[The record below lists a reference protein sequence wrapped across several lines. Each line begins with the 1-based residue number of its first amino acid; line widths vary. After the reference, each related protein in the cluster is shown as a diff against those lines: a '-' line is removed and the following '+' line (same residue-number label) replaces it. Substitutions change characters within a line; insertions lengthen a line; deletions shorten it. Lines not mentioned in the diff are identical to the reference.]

1 MIKQNRFNHIFFV
14 FFLGMG
20 LLLTG
25 PNHAVYAAADE
36 NTGEA
41 SFGVLGNC
49 GMCKDRIERAAYSV
63 RGVRSADWNQEKQSL
78 TVTWRPQRTD
88 QEEIERTIAKA
99 GHDTENFLTHDET
112 HANLHHCCIYERNP
126 EWLEKN
132 KRFDEE

>member
-1 MIKQNRFNHIFFV
+1 MNTQNSVNHIFFV
-14 FFLGMG
+14 IVLGMG
-20 LLLTG
+20 LFLTA
-25 PNHAVYAAADE
+25 PHHAAYATADE
-36 NTGEA
+36 NPGEA
-41 SFGVLGNC
+41 SFAVLGNC

-63 RGVRSADWNQEKQSL
+63 RGVRLANWNEQEQSL

-88 QEEIERTIAKA
+88 QEEIERAIAKA
-99 GHDTENFLTHDET
+99 GHDTENFLTHDEI